1 MAPLTPQEAALE
13 ALKRTPYT
21 SNKSDQLI
29 FTVGQTNYGAD
40 GKPLEKSIT
49 TVGQVNGYLYT
60 LAQTNPTEY
69 DRIVQRMS
77 TAGLDVSDR
86 QKIQKNWEDAVDA
99 SAKSYSSGYYRLDPF
114 AAIELVGSYKGQS
127 QLPEI
132 SITDTSNIAT
142 NLTIST
148 EQQARGALVSTS
160 QQLLG
165 RDPTKNEV
173 KLFTRALN
181 SMQRANPET
190 TQTSGQQVSQPVGS
204 EIVQTGTGSAQLNR
218 GSTSTT
224 SSSVE
229 TGGFDTGQYSIDTA
243 KSANDYAEYQAETTF
258 MNALLSAIQ
267 SPVNI

>member
-1 MAPLTPQEAALE
+1 MTPAEAAAA
-13 ALKRTPYT
+13 ALASTPYV
-21 SNKSDQLI
+21 SNKSDQLV
-29 FTVGQTNYGAD
+29 FTVGQANYGVD
-40 GKPLEKSIT
+40 GKPLNPS

-132 SITDTSNIAT
+132 SITDTSNIAK

-148 EQQARGALVSTS
+148 EQQARGALVSAS

-181 SMQRANPET
+181 AMQRANPET

-224 SSSVE
+224 SSSVS
-229 TGGFDTGQYSIDTA
+229 TGGFDTGQYTQDFA
-243 KSANDYAEYQAETTF
+243 KSAGDYAEYQAETTF